1 MSLRKKPTTPPNP
14 EAFEL
19 GFGTKFIGGKS
30 KIIKADGQFNILRK
44 GVEKETFY
52 EHMIRLPWPLF
63 IIELL
68 AIFIIVNAF
77 YATIFCFM
85 GPSAMY
91 GIDEGTLIQK
101 FQASFFFSVHTFTT
115 VGYGNVYPIG
125 FWANLVVI
133 LDAFSGLL
141 MVAVATGLL
150 FLRFSKAKVKIKF
163 SKNMLLTPH
172 KNLNSLQFRIVNAS
186 NTTLMNVEA
195 SITAT
200 WLDQNGMDY
209 KRRFQRLNL
218 DLSHLYLLPLNWT
231 VVHLINEES
240 PLYEKSADLLA
251 KNMMEFIVMIKAF
264 DPQYNQHIFKNY
276 SYDYSSIKEGAKF
289 KLMYHSTDE
298 MTILDIHELDSYTDL
313 QMELP

>member
-85 GPSAMY
+85 GPNAMY
-91 GIDEGTLIQK
+91 G
-101 FQASFFFSVHTFTT
+101 V
-115 VGYGNVYPIG
+115 
-125 FWANLVVI
+125 
-133 LDAFSGLL
+133 
-141 MVAVATGLL
+141 
-150 FLRFSKAKVKIKF
+150 
-163 SKNMLLTPH
+163 
-172 KNLNSLQFRIVNAS
+172 
-186 NTTLMNVEA
+186 
-195 SITAT
+195 
-200 WLDQNGMDY
+200 DY